1 MSLSDLTL
9 GAMLPDRRLIALT
22 AGLGARVDN
31 KAVRLMRKALLAG
44 VSAASLL
51 TAHPA
56 PAQLPVIDSAS
67 IAQLLNQVTLLK
79 QQLQEAIQTYN
90 EAVQI
95 YQQALGIY
103 QSVSG
108 LTQAGNWAPGLNTP
122 ALQNPLPFATTA
134 FPGYLG
140 GNTSPAGL
148 PYGQT
153 YLNQNLVANFL
164 GDAGPQGTLL
174 RQALYT
180 ISSIEATVT
189 NNLQVLETRAQQLPQ
204 IESQLASAS
213 TVQQMQSITAR
224 LAAESNFAA
233 NQKTQAENIQASASA
248 QVAQLQQAQVQMSF
262 QDEAT
267 GIRNMCSSF
276 TQTGVGVGLSVCAAS
291 N

>member
-1 MSLSDLTL
+1 MNF
-9 GAMLPDRRLIALT
+9 DRADSTRGCAC
-22 AGLGARVDN
+22 V
-31 KAVRLMRKALLAG
+31 MRKLLLAG
-44 VSAASLL
+44 LSAVSLL
-51 TAHPA
+51 AAHPA

-67 IAQLLNQVTLLK
+67 IAQLVNQVTVLK

-90 EAVQI
+90 ETIQI
-95 YQQALGIY
+95 YQQALGIKNG
-103 QSVSG
+103 VSG
-108 LTQAGNWAPGLNTP
+108 PTQAGNWAAALNNP

-153 YLNQNLVANFL
+153 YLNQNLAANFL
-164 GDAGPQGTLL
+164 ADTGPQGTLL
-174 RQALYT
+174 RHAFYT

-189 NNLQVLETRAQQLPQ
+189 NNLQALETRAQQLPQ

-224 LAAESNFAA
+224 LAAESNFIA
-233 NQKTQAENIQASASA
+233 NQKAQAENIQASAAA
-248 QVAQLQQAQVQMSF
+248 QVAQLEQAQVQMSF

-267 GIRNMCSSF
+267 GISNMCNSF
-276 TQTGVGVGLSVCAAS
+276 SQTGVGVALSVCAAS

>member
-1 MSLSDLTL
+1 
-9 GAMLPDRRLIALT
+9 
-22 AGLGARVDN
+22 
-31 KAVRLMRKALLAG
+31 MRKALLAG
-44 VSAASLL
+44 VYAASLL
-51 TAHPA
+51 AAHPA

-67 IAQLLNQVTLLK
+67 IAQLLNQITLLK
-79 QQLQEAIQTYN
+79 QQLQQAIQTYN

-103 QSVSG
+103 NSVSG
-108 LTQAGNWAPGLNTP
+108 LTQAGNWALGLNTP

-140 GNTSPAGL
+140 GNTSPSGL

-153 YLNQNLVANFL
+153 YLNQNLVTNFL
-164 GDAGPQGTLL
+164 GDSGPQGTLL

-189 NNLQVLETRAQQLPQ
+189 NNLQALETRAQQLPQ

-213 TVQQMQSITAR
+213 TLQQMQSVTAR
-224 LAAESNFAA
+224 LAAESNFVA
-233 NQKTQAENIQASASA
+233 NQKAQAENIQASASA

-262 QDEAT
+262 QDEAN
-267 GIRNMCSSF
+267 GISNMCSSF
-276 TQTGVGVGLSVCAAS
+276 TQTGVGVALSVCAAS